1 MFRFT
6 EDCILGNEDI
16 DAEHRHLFDLLNNL
30 IELAENAYGGDRYT
44 QIKDMLAELDEY
56 ADQHFTH
63 EEEYMA
69 SICDPEL
76 ILQRMQHY
84 SFREKVLS
92 FSLMNIDS
100 DEDQQEAI
108 VEMGHYLAKWLYH
121 HIIGSDLLIGKLPP
135 LEEWMLRENPCE
147 FTEEYFTGIELIDR
161 EHEALFEIVGKANA
175 LVRDW
180 NKDQGLDDVMKLLEE
195 LKEYTEFH
203 FADEEEYMRAVK
215 YDGYEAQKRAHDAF
229 IARLEDID
237 FEKIQ
242 EDPQAYLQSLMVFLL
257 GWLINHILHS
267 DKKIPMMDEV

>member
-30 IELAENAYGGDRYT
+30 IELAENAYSGDRYT
-44 QIKDMLAELDEY
+44 QIKEMLAELDEY
-56 ADQHFTH
+56 ADQHFAH
-63 EEEYMA
+63 EEEYMT

-84 SFREKVLS
+84 AFREKVLS

-108 VEMGHYLAKWLYH
+108 LEMGHYLAKWLYH

-180 NKDQGLDDVMKLLEE
+180 NKDQGLDDIMKLLEE

-237 FEKIQ
+237 FDKIQ

-267 DKKIPMMDEV
+267 DKNIPMMDEV

>member
-30 IELAENAYGGDRYT
+30 IELAENEYGGDRYT

-180 NKDQGLDDVMKLLEE
+180 NKDQGLDDIMKLLEE

-267 DKKIPMMDEV
+267 DKKIPMMEEL